1 MRDSRSSKQAARPGS
16 GVPGSITRLI
26 SGLAA
31 TDARTKYGCS
41 KALRTLAEHRP
52 DSLYPHFGVFAKLI
66 ESENTF
72 LKWDAIRIVAC
83 LAAADTEGK
92 FETVF
97 RKYFRPITGPVMI
110 TAANTITG
118 AGRIA
123 QAQPQLSDRIAT
135 ELLKV
140 EGASYATA
148 ECLNVALG
156 HAIKS
161 FDRFFEQLRRK
172 KRVLDFVRRQLD
184 NPRPATRKKAER
196 FLARWDA
203 RGERVFGSFGR

>member
-1 MRDSRSSKQAARPGS
+1 MCPSQLAVRRGKGKPGEI
-16 GVPGSITRLI
+16 VRLI

-31 TDARTKYGCS
+31 KEARTKYGCS
-41 KALRTLAEHRP
+41 KALRILSEQGP
-52 DSLYPHFGVFAKLI
+52 DSLYSHFRVFAGLL

-72 LKWDAIRIVAC
+72 LKWDAIRIVAS
-83 LAAADTEGK
+83 LAAVDTERE

-97 RKYFRPITGPVMI
+97 RKYFQPVAGPMMI
-110 TAANTITG
+110 TATHSIAG
-118 AGRIA
+118 SGRIA
-123 QAQPQLSDRIAT
+123 LARPLLSDRIAT

-156 HAIKS
+156 HAIGS
-161 FDRFFEQLRRK
+161 FDRFFGQLRRK

-196 FLARWDA
+196 FLRRWDA
-203 RGERVFGSFGR
+203 GGVRAVGTAGN

>member
-1 MRDSRSSKQAARPGS
+1 MAF
-16 GVPGSITRLI
+16 VPGSIARLV

-31 TDARTKYGCS
+31 KEARTKYGCS
-41 KALRTLAEHRP
+41 RALRILAEQRP
-52 DSLYPHFGVFAKLI
+52 EALYPHFGVFAKLL

-83 LAAADTEGK
+83 LAAADTERK

-110 TAANTITG
+110 TAANTIAG

-123 QAQPQLSDRIAT
+123 RARPQLSDRIAT

-140 EGASYATA
+140 EGANYATA
-148 ECLNVALG
+148 ECLNVAVG
-156 HAIKS
+156 HAIRS
-161 FDRFFEQLRRK
+161 FDQFFAQLRRK
-172 KRVLDFVRRQLD
+172 KRVLDFVRRQL
-184 NPRPATRKKAER
+184 NNSRPATRKKAER
-196 FLARWDA
+196 FLARWEA
-203 RGERVFGSFGR
+203 GSKRVVRTAGR